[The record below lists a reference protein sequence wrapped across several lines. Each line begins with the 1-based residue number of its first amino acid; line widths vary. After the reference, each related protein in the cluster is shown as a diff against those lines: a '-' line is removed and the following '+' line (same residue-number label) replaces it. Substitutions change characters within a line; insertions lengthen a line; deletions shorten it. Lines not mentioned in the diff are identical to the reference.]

1 MAGHLYVEAV
11 GVAQQWSSWSRWG
24 SWAAVNSLVLKA
36 FHLHF
41 AHLCCCH
48 WKFCREQ
55 SKGEGAPFYC
65 FAIIPGEL
73 CVCVCVDFYDPNG
86 ACSTPDPLPVL
97 SCANPSVFLVPCR
110 KF

>member
-73 CVCVCVDFYDPNG
+73 CVCVSIFMTPTER
-86 ACSTPDPLPVL
+86 AQLLIRFLCSPALIRL
-97 SCANPSVFLVPCR
+97 CF
-110 KF
+110 